1 MTTSWNGISLVKYS
15 ELMIIRATHS
25 AMMSRAVTSAFVGWW
40 PSICSGW
47 SGQPCVA
54 NVHSWELNQVSS
66 TFSSW
71 WTWWPWQCG
80 HSCTSSMHASSQP
93 QSSQ

>member
-1 MTTSWNGISLVKYS
+1 MYTSWNGISFVKYS
-15 ELMIIRATHS
+15 ELMIMRATHR
-25 AMMSRAVTSAFVGWW
+25 AMMSRAVTRTFVGWC

-54 NVHSWELNQVSS
+54 KVHSCELNQVSS
-66 TFSSW
+66 TSGSW
-71 WTWWPWQCG
+71 CTWWPPHFG
-80 HSCTSSMHASSQP
+80 HTSVSSMRASSQP